1 MYSQSKIEN
10 NIQGKKEHMTLRSS
24 VKVKLK
30 SDFTKLTKIQHVPY
44 YRGVKLWDNLPETVQ
59 KEMDKSKFK
68 TELT

>member
-1 MYSQSKIEN
+1 
-10 NIQGKKEHMTLRSS
+10 MTLRSS

-30 SDFTKLTKIQHVPY
+30 SDFTKLTKIQRGPY

-59 KEMDKSKFK
+59 KEMDESKFK